1 MQKRDVNPLF
11 LQHPREVK
19 GRQRERHF
27 SLAVKKPLFPP
38 ELLTKRFREKKRG
51 KRTFVQQRK
60 KGEGF
65 EDLINRLSQVTS
77 IQLHHKSLTEI
88 HGTTTTCPRE

>member
-27 SLAVKKPLFPP
+27 SLAVKKTLFPP

-51 KRTFVQQRK
+51 K
-60 KGEGF
+60 GH
-65 EDLINRLSQVTS
+65 LYS
-77 IQLHHKSLTEI
+77 EI
-88 HGTTTTCPRE
+88 KREKALKT